1 MPFSRVFPSYRFS
14 RAFGWTGDSLIFV
27 ASFAEEDERFLAGD
41 RVTVGFV
48 SKWKNLS
55 PPPQK
60 KKKKPRPKL
69 VSTKKSVQNLRREN
83 EY

>member
-27 ASFAEEDERFLAGD
+27 AGFAEEDERFLAGD

-55 PPPQK
+55 PPTPPPPK
-60 KKKKPRPKL
+60 KKKKKKNLDQSWCQPKNQY
-69 VSTKKSVQNLRREN
+69 KI
-83 EY
+83 